1 MSSELVFIT
10 GATGFIGAATA
21 LAALKAGYRLR
32 ISVRKDEQISKLK
45 GIFSDYAEKLDFVVI
60 PDITAE
66 GAFSNALKG
75 VTYVLHMASPLANS
89 TNPEDIFPPAVQGTV
104 GILKDAAKVSSI
116 TKVVITS
123 SIAALVP
130 LSGAP
135 EGAVVKEDNDWDLS
149 VDPKGDFKAD
159 NDFATSMKVYG
170 ASKLLANQASWDF
183 MENEKPGF
191 ALVSIHPSLVYGKN
205 IVQQSAKEIEGSTNG
220 LLFSSIMNGP
230 TSDFALL
237 AVYVGDVAQAHVLAL
252 KPEIKSGSKYLVSG
266 RPFTWNDVVGILEK
280 HYAGVPYKLVGT
292 GDYPTKVDTTKAETE
307 LGIEWATTET
317 IVTEVLNQQLPFFS

>member
-135 EGAVVKEDNDWDLS
+135 EGAVVKGMLD
-149 VDPKGDFKAD
+149 KTFKASS
-159 NDFATSMKVYG
+159 TS
-170 ASKLLANQASWDF
+170 
-183 MENEKPGF
+183 
-191 ALVSIHPSLVYGKN
+191 
-205 IVQQSAKEIEGSTNG
+205 G
-220 LLFSSIMNGP
+220 LRL
-230 TSDFALL
+230 
-237 AVYVGDVAQAHVLAL
+237 
-252 KPEIKSGSKYLVSG
+252 
-266 RPFTWNDVVGILEK
+266 
-280 HYAGVPYKLVGT
+280 
-292 GDYPTKVDTTKAETE
+292 
-307 LGIEWATTET
+307 TET
-317 IVTEVLNQQLPFFS
+317 RG